1 MNLLKTVVDDLGK
14 ILKKNGINEAVDIR
28 ISYIDNYDYQINNL
42 VKHQNHPDIDSI
54 KEEIST
60 SLNSSGLINIF
71 DFAKNLFINI
81 QINAESIIGNLE
93 DVKNNILNDKKES
106 VIIDYG
112 GPNIGKPL
120 HVGHL
125 RPLNIGRSIY
135 LTNKIIG
142 NDIKSDIHLGDWGMP
157 VAQIIT
163 YCELEKI
170 SFDELT
176 INMLEEIY
184 PSASKKYSSD
194 DNFKEKSQE
203 TNKKLSSGEKEVF
216 SDWKKISE
224 LTLTSL
230 KETLLILNHDFDY
243 WWGESSVNELIP
255 DMLRNLENEG
265 KIEKDDGAFIS
276 SQITDPRILITKS
289 DGSYLY
295 ITTDLAT
302 ALLRNKEISHEK
314 VLYVTDN
321 RQKLHFEQLFESLS
335 FFDFPSKEYAHVGF
349 GTINDSNGNPL
360 KTRDGGNLKLVD
372 LYEQAYNYIQKIN
385 SNLSEADLH
394 CLTNTVLTYSDL
406 ITNRKTDY
414 KFDLEKFTS
423 VSGKTGIYVQY
434 AQVRANKLVKTLIKD
449 KPSLPIAPTPL
460 GSLDRNLVINLAN
473 IEFHLEL
480 SIKNNEPH
488 HLANYL
494 YTISN
499 AFNAFYQDSNIKK
512 IEDTNER
519 NQKILITTLFIEYS
533 HLVMSCLGITPVNKD
548 VTL

>member
-1 MNLLKTVVDDLGK
+1 MNLLKTVIDDLGE
-14 ILKKNGINEAVDIR
+14 ILKKNGIDETVDIR
-28 ISYIDNYDYQINNL
+28 ISNIDNYDYQINNL
-42 VKHQNHPDIDSI
+42 VKHQNHPNVDSI

-60 SLNSSGLINIF
+60 SLNSSGLINNF

-93 DVKNNILNDKKES
+93 DVKTNILKDKKES

-243 WWGESSVNELIP
+243 WWGESSVNDLIP
-255 DMLRNLENEG
+255 DMLQNLENEG

-372 LYEQAYNYIQKIN
+372 LYEQAYNYIQEIN
-385 SNLSEADLH
+385 STLSETDLH

-406 ITNRKTDY
+406 LTNRKTDY

-434 AQVRANKLVKTLIKD
+434 AQVRAKKLIETLSEQ
-449 KPSLPIAPTPL
+449 KPKLQIPSTPL
-460 GSLDRNLVINLAN
+460 GPLDRKLIIALAN

-480 SIKNNEPH
+480 SLKNNEPH

-494 YTISN
+494 YDISN
-499 AFNAFYQDSNIKK
+499 AFNTFYQDSNIKK
-512 IEDTNER
+512 IDDDAER
-519 NQKILITTLFIEYS
+519 NQKVFITSLFIEYS
-533 HLVMSCLGITPVNKD
+533 HLVMSCLGITPVEKM
-548 VTL
+548 

>member
-1 MNLLKTVVDDLGK
+1 MNLLKTVIDDLDK
-14 ILKKNGINEAVDIR
+14 ILKNNGIDEVIDIR
-28 ISYIDNYDYQINNL
+28 ISNLDNYDYQINNL
-42 VKHQNHPDIDSI
+42 VKHQNHPKVNSI
-54 KEEIST
+54 KEEISK
-60 SLNSSGLINIF
+60 SLNLSGIVDIF

-81 QINAESIIGNLE
+81 HINAESILGNLE
-93 DVKNNILNDKKES
+93 DVKNNVLGENKES

-135 LTNKIIG
+135 LTNKITG
-142 NDIKSDIHLGDWGMP
+142 NDINSDIHLGDWGMP

-163 YCELEKI
+163 YCEFEEI

-184 PSASKKYSSD
+184 PNASKKYSSD
-194 DNFKEKSQE
+194 DNFKKKSQE

-216 SDWKKISE
+216 SNWKKISE

-230 KETLLILNHDFDY
+230 KETLLTLNHDFDY
-243 WWGESSVNELIP
+243 WWGESSVNDMIP
-255 DMLRNLENEG
+255 DMLRSLESEG
-265 KIEKDDGAFIS
+265 KIEKDDGALIS

-372 LYEQAYNYIQKIN
+372 LYEQAYSYIQKIN
-385 SNLSEADLH
+385 STLSEADLH

-406 ITNRKTDY
+406 LTNRKTDY

-434 AQVRANKLVKTLIKD
+434 AQVRAKRLIETLSEQ
-449 KPSLPIAPTPL
+449 KPTLQIPSTPL
-460 GSLDRNLVINLAN
+460 GPLDRKLIIALAN

-480 SIKNNEPH
+480 SLKNNEPH

-494 YTISN
+494 YDISN
-499 AFNAFYQDSNIKK
+499 AFNTFYQDSNIKK
-512 IEDTNER
+512 IDDDAER
-519 NQKILITTLFIEYS
+519 NQKIFITSLFIKYS
-533 HLVMSCLGITPVNKD
+533 HLVMSCLGITPVEKM
-548 VTL
+548 

>member
-1 MNLLKTVVDDLGK
+1 MNLLKIVIDDLTE
-14 ILKKNGINEAVDIR
+14 ILKKNGIDEAIDIR
-28 ISYIDNYDYQINNL
+28 ISNLDSFDYQINNL
-42 VKHQNHPDIDSI
+42 VKHQNHPNIDSI
-54 KEEIST
+54 KEKISN
-60 SLNSSGLINIF
+60 LLDLSGLIDIF
-71 DFAKNLFINI
+71 DFATNLFINI
-81 QINAESIIGNLE
+81 QINAESILGNLE
-93 DVKNNILNDKKES
+93 DVKNNVLGENKES

-135 LTNKIIG
+135 LTNKITG
-142 NDIKSDIHLGDWGMP
+142 NDINSDIHLGDWGMP

-163 YCELEKI
+163 YCELEEI

-184 PSASKKYSSD
+184 PNASKKYSSD
-194 DNFKEKSQE
+194 DNFKKKSQE

-216 SDWKKISE
+216 SNWKKISE

-230 KETLLILNHDFDY
+230 KETLLTLNHDFDY
-243 WWGESSVNELIP
+243 WWGESSVNDMIP
-255 DMLRNLENEG
+255 DMLRSLESEG
-265 KIEKDDGAFIS
+265 KIEKDDGALIS

-372 LYEQAYNYIQKIN
+372 LYEQAYSYIQKIN
-385 SNLSEADLH
+385 STLSEADLH

-406 ITNRKTDY
+406 LTNRKTDY

-423 VSGKTGIYVQY
+423 VSGKTGLYVQY
-434 AQVRANKLVKTLIKD
+434 AQVRAKKLIENLSEQKPTLQI
-449 KPSLPIAPTPL
+449 PSTPL
-460 GSLDRNLVINLAN
+460 GPLDRKLIIALAN

-480 SIKNNEPH
+480 SLKNNEPH

-494 YTISN
+494 YHISN
-499 AFNAFYQDSNIKK
+499 AFNTFYQDSNIKK
-512 IEDTNER
+512 IDDDAER
-519 NQKILITTLFIEYS
+519 NQKIFITSLFIEYS
-533 HLVMSCLGITPVNKD
+533 HLVMSCLGITPVEKM
-548 VTL
+548 

>member
-1 MNLLKTVVDDLGK
+1 MNLLKTVVDDLGN
-14 ILKKNGINEAVDIR
+14 ILKKNDIDEVIDIR
-28 ISYIDNYDYQINNL
+28 ISNLDNYDYQVNNL
-42 VKHQNHPDIDSI
+42 VKHQNHPNVESI
-54 KEEIST
+54 KKEISNT
-60 SLNSSGLINIF
+60 LTLSRLIDVF
-71 DFAKNLFINI
+71 DIAKNLFINI
-81 QINAESIIGNLE
+81 HINAESIIENLQ
-93 DVKNNILNDKKES
+93 DVKNNVLRDSKES

-135 LTNKIIG
+135 LTNKITG
-142 NDIKSDIHLGDWGMP
+142 NDINSDIHLGDWGMP

-163 YCELEKI
+163 YCELEEI

-184 PSASKKYSSD
+184 PNASKKYSAD

-216 SDWKKISE
+216 SNWKKISE

-243 WWGESSVNELIP
+243 WWGESSVNDLIP
-255 DMLRNLENEG
+255 DMLQSLESEG

-335 FFDFPSKEYAHVGF
+335 FFNFPSKEYAHVGF

-372 LYEQAYNYIQKIN
+372 LYEQAYNYIQEIN
-385 SNLSEADLH
+385 STLSETDLH

-406 ITNRKTDY
+406 LTNRKTDY

-434 AQVRANKLVKTLIKD
+434 AQVRAKKLIETLSEQ
-449 KPSLPIAPTPL
+449 KPTLQIPSTPL
-460 GSLDRNLVINLAN
+460 GPLDRKLIIALAN

-480 SIKNNEPH
+480 SLKNNEPH

-494 YTISN
+494 YEISN
-499 AFNAFYQDSNIKK
+499 AFNTFYQDSNIKK
-512 IEDTNER
+512 IDNDTER
-519 NQKILITTLFIEYS
+519 NQKIFITSLFIEYS
-533 HLVMSCLGITPVNKD
+533 HLVMSCLGITPVEKM
-548 VTL
+548 

>member
-1 MNLLKTVVDDLGK
+1 MNLLKTVIDNLGE
-14 ILKKNGINEAVDIR
+14 ILKKNGIDETVDIR
-28 ISYIDNYDYQINNL
+28 ISNIDNYDYQINNL
-42 VKHQNHPDIDSI
+42 VKYQNHPNVDSI

-60 SLNSSGLINIF
+60 SLNSTGLINNF

-93 DVKNNILNDKKES
+93 DVKNNILKDKKES

-176 INMLEEIY
+176 INMLEKIY

-194 DNFKEKSQE
+194 DIFKEKSQE

-243 WWGESSVNELIP
+243 WWGESSVNDLIP
-255 DMLRNLENEG
+255 DMLQNLENEG

-335 FFDFPSKEYAHVGF
+335 FFDFPSKEYEHVGF

-385 SNLSEADLH
+385 SNLSEVDLH

-434 AQVRANKLVKTLIKD
+434 AQVRANKLVKTLIKN
-449 KPSLPIAPTPL
+449 KPSSPITPTPL

-533 HLVMSCLGITPVNKD
+533 HLVMSCLGITPVKEM
-548 VTL
+548 

>member
-1 MNLLKTVVDDLGK
+1 MNLLKTVVDDLNE
-14 ILKKNGINEAVDIR
+14 ILKKNGIDEAVDIR
-28 ISYIDNYDYQINNL
+28 ISNIDNYDYQINNL
-42 VKHQNHPDIDSI
+42 VKHQNHPNVDSI

-163 YCELEKI
+163 YCELEEI

-184 PSASKKYSSD
+184 PNASKKYSSD

-276 SQITDPRILITKS
+276 SQITDPRIRITKS

-335 FFDFPSKEYAHVGF
+335 FFDFPTKEYAHVGF

-385 SNLSEADLH
+385 STLSEADLH

-434 AQVRANKLVKTLIKD
+434 AQVRANKLVKTLSKD
-449 KPSLPIAPTPL
+449 KPSLPITPTSL

-533 HLVMSCLGITPVNKD
+533 HLVMSCLGITPVNKM
-548 VTL
+548 

>member
-1 MNLLKTVVDDLGK
+1 MNLLKTVVDDLGN
-14 ILKKNGINEAVDIR
+14 ILKKNDINEIVDMR
-28 ISYIDNYDYQINNL
+28 ISNLDNYDYQINNL
-42 VKHQNHPDIDSI
+42 VKHQNHANIESI
-54 KEEIST
+54 KEEISNT
-60 SLNSSGLINIF
+60 LTLSELIDVF

-81 QINAESIIGNLE
+81 QINAESIIENLE
-93 DVKNNILNDKKES
+93 DVKNNILRDNKES

-135 LTNKIIG
+135 LTNQIIG
-142 NDIKSDIHLGDWGMP
+142 NDINSDIHLGDWGMP

-163 YCELEKI
+163 YCELEGI

-184 PSASKKYSSD
+184 PNASKKYSAD
-194 DNFKEKSQE
+194 DNFKKRSQE
-203 TNKKLSSGEKEVF
+203 TNKKLSSGEKEVY
-216 SDWKKISE
+216 SNWKKISE

-230 KETLLILNHDFDY
+230 KETLLTLNHDFDY
-243 WWGESSVNELIP
+243 WWGESSVNNLIP
-255 DMLRNLENEG
+255 DMLQSLESDG

-302 ALLRNKEISHEK
+302 AVLRNKEISHEK

-335 FFDFPSKEYAHVGF
+335 FFGFPSKEYAHVGF

-372 LYEQAYNYIQKIN
+372 LYEQAFDYIQKIN
-385 SNLSEADLH
+385 SALSEADLH

-434 AQVRANKLVKTLIKD
+434 AQVRAKKLIENLSEQKPTLQI
-449 KPSLPIAPTPL
+449 PSTPL
-460 GSLDRNLVINLAN
+460 GPLDRKLIIALAN

-480 SIKNNEPH
+480 SLKNNEPH

-494 YTISN
+494 YDISN
-499 AFNAFYQDSNIKK
+499 AFNTFYQDSNIKK
-512 IEDTNER
+512 IDDDAER
-519 NQKILITTLFIEYS
+519 NQKIFIASLFIEYS
-533 HLVMSCLGITPVNKD
+533 HLVMSCLGITPVEKM
-548 VTL
+548 

>member
-1 MNLLKTVVDDLGK
+1 MNLLKTVVDDLGN
-14 ILKKNGINEAVDIR
+14 ILKKNGIDEVIDIR
-28 ISYIDNYDYQINNL
+28 ISNLDNYDYQINNL
-42 VKHQNHPDIDSI
+42 VKHQNHPNVETIR
-54 KEEIST
+54 EEISN
-60 SLNSSGLINIF
+60 SLTLSVLIDVF
-71 DFAKNLFINI
+71 EFAKNLFINI
-81 QINAESIIGNLE
+81 QIDAESMIGNLE
-93 DVKNNILNDKKES
+93 NVKNNVLRDNKES

-142 NDIKSDIHLGDWGMP
+142 NDINSDIHLGDWGMP

-163 YCELEKI
+163 YCELEGI

-243 WWGESSVNELIP
+243 WWGESSVNDLIP
-255 DMLRNLENEG
+255 DMLQNLESEG

-302 ALLRNKEISHEK
+302 ALLRNKQISHEK

-372 LYEQAYNYIQKIN
+372 LYEQAYNYIQEIN
-385 SNLSEADLH
+385 STLSETDLH

-449 KPSLPIAPTPL
+449 EPSLSITPTPL

-480 SIKNNEPH
+480 SLKNNEPH

-512 IEDTNER
+512 IEDSNER

-533 HLVMSCLGITPVNKD
+533 HLVMSCLGITPVKEM
-548 VTL
+548 

>member
-1 MNLLKTVVDDLGK
+1 MNLLKTVVNDLGN
-14 ILKKNGINEAVDIR
+14 ILKKNDIDEVIDIR
-28 ISYIDNYDYQINNL
+28 ISNLDKYDYQINNL
-42 VKHQNHPDIDSI
+42 VKYQNHPDVESI
-54 KEEIST
+54 KEEISNT
-60 SLNSSGLINIF
+60 LTLSGLIDVF

-81 QINAESIIGNLE
+81 HINAESIIENLQ
-93 DVKNNILNDKKES
+93 DVKNNVLRDNKES

-142 NDIKSDIHLGDWGMP
+142 NDINSDIHLGDWGMP

-163 YCELEKI
+163 YCELEGI

-184 PSASKKYSSD
+184 PNASKKYSAD
-194 DNFKEKSQE
+194 DNFKKRSQE

-216 SDWKKISE
+216 SNWKKISE

-243 WWGESSVNELIP
+243 WWGESSVNDLIP
-255 DMLRNLENEG
+255 DMLRSLESEG
-265 KIEKDDGAFIS
+265 RIEKDDGAFIS

-302 ALLRNKEISHEK
+302 AILRNREISHEK

-321 RQKLHFEQLFESLS
+321 RQKLHFEQLFKSLS

-349 GTINDSNGNPL
+349 GTINDPNGNPL

-372 LYEQAYNYIQKIN
+372 LYEQAYNYIQEIN
-385 SNLSEADLH
+385 STLSETDLH

-406 ITNRKTDY
+406 LTNRKTDY

-434 AQVRANKLVKTLIKD
+434 AQVRAKKLIETLSEQ
-449 KPSLPIAPTPL
+449 KPKLQIPSTPL
-460 GSLDRNLVINLAN
+460 GPLDRKLIIALAN

-480 SIKNNEPH
+480 SLKNNEPH

-494 YTISN
+494 YDISN
-499 AFNAFYQDSNIKK
+499 AFNTFYQDSNIKK
-512 IEDTNER
+512 IDDDAER
-519 NQKILITTLFIEYS
+519 NQKVFITSLFIEYS
-533 HLVMSCLGITPVNKD
+533 HLVMSCLGITPVEKM
-548 VTL
+548 

>member
-1 MNLLKTVVDDLGK
+1 MKLLKTVVDDLGN
-14 ILKKNGINEAVDIR
+14 ILKKNDIKEIVDMR
-28 ISYIDNYDYQINNL
+28 ISNLDNYDYQINNL
-42 VKHQNHPDIDSI
+42 VKHQNHANIESI
-54 KEEIST
+54 KEEISNT
-60 SLNSSGLINIF
+60 LTLSELIDVF

-81 QINAESIIGNLE
+81 QINAESIIENLE
-93 DVKNNILNDKKES
+93 DVKDNILRDNKES
-106 VIIDYG
+106 IIIDYG

-142 NDIKSDIHLGDWGMP
+142 NDINSDIHLGDWGMP

-163 YCELEKI
+163 YCELEGI

-184 PSASKKYSSD
+184 PNASKKYSAD
-194 DNFKEKSQE
+194 DSFKKRSQE
-203 TNKKLSSGEKEVF
+203 TNKKLSSGKKEVF
-216 SDWKKISE
+216 SNWKKISE

-243 WWGESSVNELIP
+243 WWGESSVNDLIP
-255 DMLRNLENEG
+255 DMLQNLESEG
-265 KIEKDDGAFIS
+265 KIEKDDGALIS

-302 ALLRNKEISHEK
+302 ALLRNKQISHEK

-335 FFDFPSKEYAHVGF
+335 FFNFPSKEYAHVGF

-372 LYEQAYNYIQKIN
+372 LYEQAYNYIQEIN
-385 SNLSEADLH
+385 STLSETDLH

-406 ITNRKTDY
+406 LTNRKTDY

-434 AQVRANKLVKTLIKD
+434 AQVRAKKLIETLSEE
-449 KPSLPIAPTPL
+449 KPTLQIPSTPL
-460 GSLDRNLVINLAN
+460 GPLDRKLIIALAN

-480 SIKNNEPH
+480 SLKNNEPH

-494 YTISN
+494 YDISN
-499 AFNAFYQDSNIKK
+499 AFNTFYQDSNIKK
-512 IEDTNER
+512 INDDAER
-519 NQKILITTLFIEYS
+519 NQKIFITSLFIEYS
-533 HLVMSCLGITPVNKD
+533 HLVMSCLGITPVEKM
-548 VTL
+548 

>member
-1 MNLLKTVVDDLGK
+1 MNLLKTVVNDLGK
-14 ILKKNGINEAVDIR
+14 ILKKHGIDEAIDIR
-28 ISYIDNYDYQINNL
+28 ISNLDTYDYQINNL
-42 VKHQNHPDIDSI
+42 VKYQKHPAVESI
-54 KEEIST
+54 KEEISNT
-60 SLNSSGLINIF
+60 LTLSEIIDVF

-81 QINAESIIGNLE
+81 QINAVSIIGNLE
-93 DVKNNILNDKKES
+93 DVKNNVLRDNKES

-142 NDIKSDIHLGDWGMP
+142 NDINSDIHLGDWGMP

-163 YCELEKI
+163 YCELEGI

-184 PSASKKYSSD
+184 PNASKKYSTD
-194 DNFKEKSQE
+194 DNFKKRSQE

-216 SDWKKISE
+216 SNWEKISE

-230 KETLLILNHDFDY
+230 KETLLTLNHDFDY
-243 WWGESSVNELIP
+243 WWGESSVNDLIP
-255 DMLRNLENEG
+255 DMLRSLESEG

-302 ALLRNKEISHEK
+302 AILRNRKISHEK

-335 FFDFPSKEYAHVGF
+335 FFDFPSKEYVHVGF

-372 LYEQAYNYIQKIN
+372 LYEQAFNYIQQIN
-385 SNLSEADLH
+385 STLSEADLH

-414 KFDLEKFTS
+414 KYDLEKFTS

-434 AQVRANKLVKTLIKD
+434 AQVRANKLVKTLSKD
-449 KPSLPIAPTPL
+449 KPSLPIAPTSL
-460 GSLDRNLVINLAN
+460 GSLDRNLIIALAN

-480 SIKNNEPH
+480 SLKNNEPH

-499 AFNAFYQDSNIKK
+499 AFNAYYQDSNIKK
-512 IEDTNER
+512 IEDTDER
-519 NQKILITTLFIEYS
+519 NQKILITNLFIEYS
-533 HLVMSCLGITPVNKD
+533 HLVMSCLGITPVKKM
-548 VTL
+548 

>member
-1 MNLLKTVVDDLGK
+1 MNLLKTVVDDLNE
-14 ILKKNGINEAVDIR
+14 ILKKNGIDEAVDIR
-28 ISYIDNYDYQINNL
+28 ISNIDNYDYQINNL
-42 VKHQNHPDIDSI
+42 VKHQNHPNVDSI

-163 YCELEKI
+163 YCELEEI

-184 PSASKKYSSD
+184 PNASKKYSSD

-255 DMLRNLENEG
+255 DMLQNLENEG
-265 KIEKDDGAFIS
+265 KIEKDGGAFIS

-335 FFDFPSKEYAHVGF
+335 FFDFPTKEYAHVGF

-372 LYEQAYNYIQKIN
+372 LYEQAFNYIQQIN
-385 SNLSEADLH
+385 STLSEADLH

-434 AQVRANKLVKTLIKD
+434 AQVRANKLVKTLSKD
-449 KPSLPIAPTPL
+449 RPSLPITPTPL

-533 HLVMSCLGITPVNKD
+533 HLVMSCLGITPVNKM
-548 VTL
+548 

>member
-1 MNLLKTVVDDLGK
+1 MNLLKTVIDDLGE
-14 ILKKNGINEAVDIR
+14 ILKKNGIDETVDIR
-28 ISYIDNYDYQINNL
+28 ISNIDNYDYQINNL
-42 VKHQNHPDIDSI
+42 VKHQNHPNVDSI

-60 SLNSSGLINIF
+60 SLNSSGLINNF

-93 DVKNNILNDKKES
+93 DVKTNILKDKKES

-243 WWGESSVNELIP
+243 WWGESSVNDLIP
-255 DMLRNLENEG
+255 DMLQNLENEG

-335 FFDFPSKEYAHVGF
+335 FFDFPSKEYALFVF
-349 GTINDSNGNPL
+349 VTIHDSNGNPL

-372 LYEQAYNYIQKIN
+372 LYDQAYNYIQKIN

-449 KPSLPIAPTPL
+449 EPSLSITPTPL

-512 IEDTNER
+512 IEDSNER

-533 HLVMSCLGITPVNKD
+533 HLVMSCLGITPVKEM
-548 VTL
+548 

>member
-1 MNLLKTVVDDLGK
+1 MNLLKTVIDDLGE
-14 ILKKNGINEAVDIR
+14 ILKKNGIDEAVDIR
-28 ISYIDNYDYQINNL
+28 ISNIDNYDYQINNL
-42 VKHQNHPDIDSI
+42 VKHQNHPDVDSI
-54 KEEIST
+54 KEEISN

-93 DVKNNILNDKKES
+93 DVKNNILKDKKES

-142 NDIKSDIHLGDWGMP
+142 NDINSDIHLGDWGMP

-224 LTLTSL
+224 ITLTAL

-255 DMLRNLENEG
+255 DMLQNLESKG

-372 LYEQAYNYIQKIN
+372 LYEQAYNYIQEIN
-385 SNLSEADLH
+385 STLSKTDLH

-406 ITNRKTDY
+406 LTNRKTDY

-434 AQVRANKLVKTLIKD
+434 AQVRAKKLIENLSEQKPTLQI
-449 KPSLPIAPTPL
+449 PSTPL
-460 GSLDRNLVINLAN
+460 GPLDRKLIIALAN

-480 SIKNNEPH
+480 SLKNNEPH

-494 YTISN
+494 YDISN
-499 AFNAFYQDSNIKK
+499 AFNTFYQDSNIKK
-512 IEDTNER
+512 IDDDAER
-519 NQKILITTLFIEYS
+519 NQKIFITSLFIEYS
-533 HLVMSCLGITPVNKD
+533 HLVMSCLGITPVEKM
-548 VTL
+548 

>member
-1 MNLLKTVVDDLGK
+1 MNLLKTVVDDLGN
-14 ILKKNGINEAVDIR
+14 ILKKNDINEIVDMR
-28 ISYIDNYDYQINNL
+28 ISNLDNYDYQINNL
-42 VKHQNHPDIDSI
+42 VKHQNHANIESI
-54 KEEIST
+54 KEEISNT
-60 SLNSSGLINIF
+60 LTLSELIDVF

-81 QINAESIIGNLE
+81 QINAESIIENLE
-93 DVKNNILNDKKES
+93 DVKNNILRDNKES

-135 LTNKIIG
+135 LTNQIIG
-142 NDIKSDIHLGDWGMP
+142 NDINSDIHLGDWGMP

-163 YCELEKI
+163 YCELEGI

-184 PSASKKYSSD
+184 PNASKKYSAD
-194 DNFKEKSQE
+194 DNFKKRSQE

-216 SDWKKISE
+216 SNWKKISE

-230 KETLLILNHDFDY
+230 KETLLTLNHDFDY
-243 WWGESSVNELIP
+243 WWGESSVNNLIP
-255 DMLRNLENEG
+255 DMLQSLESDG

-276 SQITDPRILITKS
+276 SQITNPRILITKS

-302 ALLRNKEISHEK
+302 AVLRNKEISHEK

-335 FFDFPSKEYAHVGF
+335 FFGFPSKEYAHVGF

-372 LYEQAYNYIQKIN
+372 LYEQAFDYIQKIN
-385 SNLSEADLH
+385 SALSEADLH

-434 AQVRANKLVKTLIKD
+434 AQVRANKLVKTLSKD
-449 KPSLPIAPTPL
+449 KPSLPITRTPL
-460 GSLDRNLVINLAN
+460 GSLDRNLVIALAN

-480 SIKNNEPH
+480 SLKNNEPH

-494 YTISN
+494 YAISN

-512 IEDTNER
+512 IENVNER
-519 NQKILITTLFIEYS
+519 NQKIFITALFIEYS
-533 HLVMSCLGITPVNKD
+533 HLVMSCLGIKPVEKM
-548 VTL
+548 

>member
-1 MNLLKTVVDDLGK
+1 MNLLKTLVDDLGD
-14 ILKKNGINEAVDIR
+14 ILIKNGIEEAIDIR
-28 ISYIDNYDYQINNL
+28 ISNLDNYDYQINNL
-42 VKHQNHPDIDSI
+42 VKFQNHPNIDTI
-54 KEEIST
+54 KDEISN
-60 SLNSSGLINIF
+60 SLNLSVLIDVF
-71 DFAKNLFINI
+71 EFAKNLFINI
-81 QINAESIIGNLE
+81 QINAESIIENLE
-93 DVKNNILNDKKES
+93 DVKNNILRDKKES

-163 YCELEKI
+163 YCELEGVN
-170 SFDELT
+170 FDELT
-176 INMLEEIY
+176 IDMLEEIY
-184 PSASKKYSSD
+184 PNASKKYSAD
-194 DNFKEKSQE
+194 DNFRKKSQE
-203 TNKKLSSGEKEVF
+203 TNKKLSSGEEEVY
-216 SDWKKISE
+216 SKWKKISK

-230 KETLLILNHDFDY
+230 KETLLTLNHDFDY
-243 WWGESSVNELIP
+243 WWGESSVNDLIP
-255 DMLRNLENEG
+255 DMLQNLESEG

-302 ALLRNKEISHEK
+302 ALLRNKEIPHEK

-321 RQKLHFEQLFESLS
+321 RQKLHFEQLFESLL
-335 FFDFPSKEYAHVGF
+335 FFNFPSKKYAHVGF

-360 KTRDGGNLKLVD
+360 KTRDGGNLKLQD
-372 LYEQAYNYIQKIN
+372 LYQQAFNHIQKIN
-385 SNLSEADLH
+385 STLSESDLH

-414 KFDLEKFTS
+414 KFDLEKFTN
-423 VSGKTGIYVQY
+423 VSGKTGIYIQY
-434 AQVRANKLVKTLIKD
+434 AQVRANKLVKNLSEK
-449 KPSLPIAPTPL
+449 KPSLQLTPTPL
-460 GSLDRNLVINLAN
+460 GTLDRNLVMALAN

-480 SIKNNEPH
+480 TLKNNEPH

-494 YTISN
+494 YNISS

-512 IEDTNER
+512 IDDADER
-519 NQKILITTLFIEYS
+519 NQKIFITALFIEYS
-533 HLVMSCLGITPVNKD
+533 HLVMSCLGIKPVEKM
-548 VTL
+548 

>member
-1 MNLLKTVVDDLGK
+1 MNLLKTVIDDLGE
-14 ILKKNGINEAVDIR
+14 ILKKNGIDETVDIR
-28 ISYIDNYDYQINNL
+28 ISNIDNYDYQINNL
-42 VKHQNHPDIDSI
+42 VKHQNHPNVDSI
-54 KEEIST
+54 KEEISA
-60 SLNSSGLINIF
+60 SLNSSGLINNF

-93 DVKNNILNDKKES
+93 DVKTNILKHKKES

-194 DNFKEKSQE
+194 DDFKEKSQE

-243 WWGESSVNELIP
+243 WWGESSVNDLIP
-255 DMLRNLENEG
+255 DMLQNLENEG

-372 LYEQAYNYIQKIN
+372 LYDQAYNYIQKIN

-449 KPSLPIAPTPL
+449 EPSLPITPTPL

-512 IEDTNER
+512 IEDSNER

-533 HLVMSCLGITPVNKD
+533 HLVMSCLGITPVKEM
-548 VTL
+548 

>member
-1 MNLLKTVVDDLGK
+1 MNLLKTVVDDLSS
-14 ILKKNGINEAVDIR
+14 ILKKNGIDEVIDMR
-28 ISYIDNYDYQINNL
+28 ISNLDNYDYQINNL
-42 VKHQNHPDIDSI
+42 VKHQNHPNVESI
-54 KEEIST
+54 KEEISNKLT
-60 SLNSSGLINIF
+60 LSELIDVF

-93 DVKNNILNDKKES
+93 DVKNNVLMDNKES

-142 NDIKSDIHLGDWGMP
+142 NDINSDIHLGDWGMP
-157 VAQIIT
+157 VAQIIA
-163 YCELEKI
+163 YCELEGI

-184 PSASKKYSSD
+184 PNASKKYSAD
-194 DNFKEKSQE
+194 DNFKKRSQE
-203 TNKKLSSGEKEVF
+203 TNKKLSSGEKEVY
-216 SDWKKISE
+216 SNWKKISE

-230 KETLLILNHDFDY
+230 KETLLTLNHDFDY
-243 WWGESSVNELIP
+243 WWGESSVNNLIP
-255 DMLRNLENEG
+255 DMLQSLESNG

-302 ALLRNKEISHEK
+302 AVLRNKEISHEK

-335 FFDFPSKEYAHVGF
+335 FFGFPSKEYAHVGF

-372 LYEQAYNYIQKIN
+372 LYEQAFDYIQKIN
-385 SNLSEADLH
+385 SALSEADLH

-434 AQVRANKLVKTLIKD
+434 AQVRANKLVKTLSKD
-449 KPSLPIAPTPL
+449 KPSLPITRTPL
-460 GSLDRNLVINLAN
+460 GSLDRNLVIALAN

-480 SIKNNEPH
+480 SLKNNEPH

-494 YTISN
+494 YAISN

-512 IEDTNER
+512 IENVNER
-519 NQKILITTLFIEYS
+519 NQKIFITALFIEYS
-533 HLVMSCLGITPVNKD
+533 HLVMSCLGIKPVEKM
-548 VTL
+548 

>member
-1 MNLLKTVVDDLGK
+1 MNLLKTVVDDLNE
-14 ILKKNGINEAVDIR
+14 ILKKNGIDEAVDIR
-28 ISYIDNYDYQINNL
+28 ISNIDNYDYQINNL
-42 VKHQNHPDIDSI
+42 VKHQNHPNVDSI

-163 YCELEKI
+163 YCELEEI

-184 PSASKKYSSD
+184 PNASKKYSSD
-194 DNFKEKSQE
+194 DNFREKSQE

-335 FFDFPSKEYAHVGF
+335 FFDFPTKEYAHVGF

-385 SNLSEADLH
+385 STLSEADLH

-434 AQVRANKLVKTLIKD
+434 AQVRANKLVKTLSKD
-449 KPSLPIAPTPL
+449 RPSLPITPTPL

-533 HLVMSCLGITPVNKD
+533 HLVMSCLGITPVKKM
-548 VTL
+548 

>member
-1 MNLLKTVVDDLGK
+1 MNLLKTVVDDLGN
-14 ILKKNGINEAVDIR
+14 ILKKNGIDEVIDMR
-28 ISYIDNYDYQINNL
+28 ISNLDNYDYQINNL
-42 VKHQNHPDIDSI
+42 VKHQNHPNVESI
-54 KEEIST
+54 KEEISNKLT
-60 SLNSSGLINIF
+60 LSELIHVF

-81 QINAESIIGNLE
+81 QINAESIIGKLE
-93 DVKNNILNDKKES
+93 DVKNNVLRDNKKS

-142 NDIKSDIHLGDWGMP
+142 NDINSDIHLGDWGMP
-157 VAQIIT
+157 VAQIIA
-163 YCELEKI
+163 YCELEGI

-184 PSASKKYSSD
+184 PNASKKYSAD
-194 DNFKEKSQE
+194 DNFKKRSQE

-216 SDWKKISE
+216 SNWKKISE

-230 KETLLILNHDFDY
+230 KETLLTLNHDFDY
-243 WWGESSVNELIP
+243 WWGESSVNNLIP
-255 DMLRNLENEG
+255 GMLQSLESDG

-302 ALLRNKEISHEK
+302 AVLRNKEISHEK

-335 FFDFPSKEYAHVGF
+335 FFGFPSKEYAHVGF

-372 LYEQAYNYIQKIN
+372 LYEQAFDYIQKIN
-385 SNLSEADLH
+385 STLSEADLH

-434 AQVRANKLVKTLIKD
+434 AQVRAKRLIETLSEQ
-449 KPSLPIAPTPL
+449 KPTLQIPSTPL
-460 GSLDRNLVINLAN
+460 GPLDRRLIIALAN

-480 SIKNNEPH
+480 SLKNNEPH

-494 YTISN
+494 YDISN
-499 AFNAFYQDSNIKK
+499 AFNTFYQDSNIKK
-512 IEDTNER
+512 IDDDAER
-519 NQKILITTLFIEYS
+519 NQKIFITSLFIEYS
-533 HLVMSCLGITPVNKD
+533 HLVMSCLGITPVEKM
-548 VTL
+548 